1 MSSLTRRL
9 AVGTLLAALA
19 GTAAAHTGHGSHGFL
34 EGLAHPFA
42 IDHLLAAV
50 AVGVWSAAALPGSR
64 RWLGPLG
71 FLVAMTFGALAGA
84 AGFGLPFMEAGIAAS
99 VLLMGVMLVA
109 VRRLPPAAGLGLI
122 VASASL
128 HGLAH
133 GAELPVGANFAS
145 YAAGFVMT
153 TAALQV
159 GALALGERIG
169 LARTWAW
176 RAGGALLGAVGL
188 ALLVA
193 A

>member
-19 GTAAAHTGHGSHGFL
+19 GTAAAHPGHGSHGLL

-50 AVGVWSAAALPGSR
+50 AVGMWSAAALPGAR

-71 FLVAMTFGALAGA
+71 FLVAMMFGAVAGA
-84 AGFGLPFMEAGIAAS
+84 AGIGLPFMEAGIAAS

-122 VASASL
+122 VVCASL

-133 GAELPVGANFAS
+133 GAELPVGASFAS
-145 YAAGFVMT
+145 YAAGFVIT
-153 TAALQV
+153 TAALQL